1 MRTLILLGVSFF
13 LFFLF
18 VIVKTN
24 ISGVVC
30 GVIAILVM
38 WKLLALW
45 ERKRQRCRCLEN
57 AMISVCKIK
66 YMHSVKAKKRC
77 ADSAKEDFAAAIEC
91 GYKPEKD
98 DRWMKVKQYLDEIE
112 GMDTTSEFD
121 NG

>member
-24 ISGVVC
+24 FSGVVC

-57 AMISVCKIK
+57 AMISIYKIK

-77 ADSAKEDFAAAIEC
+77 EDSAKENFAAAIEC

-98 DRWMKVKQYLDEIE
+98 DRWMKVKQYLDEVE
-112 GMDTTSEFD
+112 GMGATSEFD